1 MYRNIKNYELRYT
14 DVDAYDNLKLSA
26 LLSFMEESAC
36 RSADEL
42 GFGYDDITPHNIGFV
57 IANWYIKLFR
67 SVRLGEVLTVHTW
80 PLKPGRL
87 IFIRDFELFVGNEKV
102 GVATSRWC
110 MINTQ
115 TFAMLPVTAYF
126 KDGDFNN
133 YNTER
138 SIEYSAWKI
147 PAIDGG
153 EKIYSK
159 IITYSDYDHYFHA
172 NNTKYAD
179 FLMDVFTVKELEGKS
194 IGSVQITYVKQCKEG
209 ERVDFIRK
217 RGNDEVLVEGKVDGE
232 LRVQMRITF
241 NGV

>member
-42 GFGYDDITPHNIGFV
+42 GFGYDDITPHNIGFI

-159 IITYSDYDHYFHA
+159 IITYSDYDHYFHV

-179 FLMDVFTVKELEGKS
+179 FMFDVFSVDELKDKR
-194 IGSVQITYVKQCKEG
+194 INSVQISYVKQCKEG
-209 ERVDFIRK
+209 EEIAFFKQKQDGYFII
-217 RGNDEVLVEGKVDGE
+217 EGKVSDE
-232 LRVQMRITF
+232 IRVQMRIGF
-241 NGV
+241 NEL